1 MVFFNT
7 NTNVWRPLSI
17 IFFMFM
23 SCFSN
28 ASNIPNLDLNTDYK
42 LRSVPSFHW
51 ADTSQ
56 TATPTE
62 AKTKLLGG
70 EPTNGYF
77 MVPMTQASHWF
88 AFTLTNTSDSVLK
101 PSIHMKHPRANKV
114 NLHYREQGQWVS
126 QFNGTDIALKQRQ
139 VDNIGPAFNLTLDA
153 HESQTFYLEMHTKLK
168 LMRFDIQIGEAKNSA
183 SFGDIHF
190 TIINIFIGA
199 GILIT
204 LINTLLYW
212 SFKKR
217 VYLYYSAYLASFIA
231 STFAINSFD
240 LFFNWQLTDRSFLFI
255 SYHSMIIFFTLFI
268 GEVLNT
274 KQDMP
279 WVETILK
286 VSRWIAVAIAMATL
300 VDGYYFS
307 ATLIAFLPVSVF
319 CLGLTLYAT
328 FTGNTSANLL
338 AIGIVMFLTGVTI
351 SNLVNLNI
359 IASNGVT
366 DHAHIL
372 GALAEIVMFSIAIFR
387 RVIDLN
393 TNLQTANSALLTIS
407 QDAKTLLEQTVSQ
420 RTQELY
426 VAKEQAVRAKAK
438 AVRAK
443 AKAERANEA
452 RGRFLTTLNHEV
464 RTPLNGILG
473 MIEVLQKY
481 QLPGDAKD
489 HLVTLNSASQQL
501 TKLVNNVLDFSKI
514 DHGMLQLRPTR
525 FNLRTLIEQVMGSFK
540 QKAQSKSIIMEVNI
554 DPKLEQYWQG
564 DEQRIQQV
572 LINLVGNAV
581 KFTTRGGVYLNVTLH
596 KEPFHDT
603 PDQNSCALL
612 FSVIDTGMGI
622 AETELDCVFDAYHQV
637 SQRPKQKESGT
648 GLGLAI
654 SQQLAHAMGG
664 HISVT
669 SEINQGS
676 QFDLILQLTQD
687 FQASDTF
694 KSLLPCIVD
703 TTEMSDKSILIV
715 DDSDINLKVA
725 EAYLQSSGAHLTLFD
740 NGQQALQYFRAN
752 RVDIALIDL
761 QMPGVDGLEVSRQM
775 RQIEQLL
782 DGPRCSIVLHT
793 ADTRPEIMAT
803 ATAAGVDQCLFKP
816 YSQSQLMQT
825 LGLSLAITS
834 PSSSSSSSSKF
845 KLTHDPILNDLRSD
859 FFQQT
864 NATLQQCVQHIEAHN
879 SEKIGTDLHK
889 LMGST
894 SLFGADRLHQT
905 LIEMKG
911 VVNSE
916 KVDHA
921 SISQLIRLAQEQ
933 VQAYQEE
940 SESQLSLS

>member
-28 ASNIPNLDLNTDYK
+28 AGNIPNLDLNTDYK

-168 LMRFDIQIGEAKNSA
+168 LMRFDIKIGEAKNSA

-199 GILIT
+199 GVLIT
-204 LINTLLYW
+204 LINSLLYW

-366 DHAHIL
+366 DHAHIF

-393 TNLQTANSALLTIS
+393 TNLQSANTALLTIS

-426 VAKEQAVRAKAK
+426 AAKEQAEH
-438 AVRAK
+438 AK

-473 MIEVLQKY
+473 MIEVLQKH
-481 QLPGDAKD
+481 QLPSDAKD

-525 FNLRTLIEQVMGSFK
+525 FNLRNLIEQVMGSFK

-554 DPKLEQYWQG
+554 DPKLEQYWHG
-564 DEQRIQQV
+564 DEHRIQQI

-581 KFTTRGGVYLNVTLH
+581 KFTTQGGVYLNVTLH
-596 KEPFHDT
+596 KETFNDT
-603 PDQNSCALL
+603 PGRSSCALL
-612 FSVIDTGMGI
+612 FSIVDTGMGI
-622 AETELDCVFDAYHQV
+622 AQTELDCVFDAYHQV
-637 SQRPKQKESGT
+637 SQRPKKNLPGT

-664 HISVT
+664 NISVT

-676 QFDLILQLTQD
+676 QFDLILQLTQAS
-687 FQASDTF
+687 QATDSP
-694 KSLLPCIVD
+694 KPLLPCIVD
-703 TTEMSDKSILIV
+703 TAEMSDKSILIV

-761 QMPGVDGLEVSRQM
+761 QMPDIDGLEVSRQM

-803 ATAAGVDQCLFKP
+803 ASAAGVDQCLFKP

-834 PSSSSSSSSKF
+834 PSSSSSSSSSSKF

-864 NATLQQCVQHIEAHN
+864 NATLQQCAQHIEAHN
-879 SEKIGTDLHK
+879 SEKISADLHK

-921 SISQLIRLAQEQ
+921 SISQLIRLALEQ
-933 VQAYQEE
+933 IQAYQEE
-940 SESQLSLS
+940 SEGPLSLS